1 MMQLR
6 RANTLLGRITSYLRG
21 GRDAETPPGSES
33 SAGSRGK
40 EPTKEEVTNGKNQRL
55 KRVRQQIIKIIK
67 KNPDVEALR
76 AELART
82 RRALSLADPDDR
94 VFPIF
99 FVVGFAKSGTYWLTR
114 ILDSHPDILCKGEG
128 IFFGRGAD
136 LGKRRG
142 LLTPT
147 SLYGA
152 LADSEHLRAWVERSI
167 WTRGDHGDRHLTK
180 LTRMAIKY
188 FLGEKLTA
196 SGKRIVGDKTPFV
209 TEECLREIK
218 LIIPEAKVI
227 HIIRDGRDIA
237 VSAMHHHWNHAID
250 AGGHLNLK
258 PEELAKRDAYRW
270 NPEGF
275 VASGESIFDEE
286 MLRKGFAESW
296 SNMTTRAVDDGPAIL
311 GDNYIEVRYEDLL
324 IQSIREVERLLDFL
338 GADANEETV
347 KRCVE
352 ATSFERMARRKRGE
366 EESSSFFRKGVA
378 GDWENIFTERDKQGF
393 KEAAGDLL
401 IKLGYEK
408 DYDW

>member
-1 MMQLR
+1 M
-6 RANTLLGRITSYLRG
+6 SYLGG
-21 GRDAETPPGSES
+21 GRCAEAPPDSES
-33 SAGSRGK
+33 SVGSRGK
-40 EPTKEEVTNGKNQRL
+40 ELTKEEKTNGKNQRL
-55 KRVRQQIIKIIK
+55 KRVRQRITKVIK
-67 KNPDVEALR
+67 KNPDVETLR

-114 ILDSHPDILCKGEG
+114 ILDSHPEILCRGEG

-136 LGKRRG
+136 LGKQRG
-142 LLTPT
+142 LITPT

-152 LADSEHLRAWVERSI
+152 LADSEHLQAWVKRSI
-167 WTRGDHGDRHLTK
+167 WTRGDDVDRHLAQ

-209 TEECLREIK
+209 TEECLSEIK
-218 LIIPEAKVI
+218 RIIPEAKVM
-227 HIIRDGRDIA
+227 HLIRDGRDIA
-237 VSAMHHHWNHAID
+237 VSATHHLWNHTID
-250 AGGHLNLK
+250 AGGHMNLK
-258 PEELAKRDAYRW
+258 SEELAKRDAYRRD
-270 NPEGF
+270 PEGF
-275 VASGESIFDEE
+275 VASGESLFDEE
-286 MLRKGFAESW
+286 RLRKGFAKSW
-296 SNMTTRAVDDGPAIL
+296 SNMTTRAVDDGPAVF
-311 GDNYIEVRYEDLL
+311 GDNYTEVRYEDLL
-324 IQSIREVERLLDFL
+324 AQPDREVERLLDFL
-338 GADANEETV
+338 GANANEETV

-378 GDWENIFTERDKQGF
+378 GDWENIFTEEDKQVF
-393 KEAAGDLL
+393 KEVAGDLL

>member
-1 MMQLR
+1 MLFEHVSFRWSWKQHKWPGPRRMQLR

-21 GRDAETPPGSES
+21 GRDAETPPDYES

-40 EPTKEEVTNGKNQRL
+40 EPTKEEETNGKNQRL
-55 KRVRQQIIKIIK
+55 KRVRQRITKRVK

-82 RRALSLADPDDR
+82 RRALSLADPADR

-114 ILDSHPDILCKGEG
+114 ILDSHPEILCKGEG
-128 IFFGRGAD
+128 IFFGRGAE
-136 LGKRRG
+136 LGNRRG

-167 WTRGDHGDRHLTK
+167 WTRGDDVDRHLTK

-237 VSAMHHHWNHAID
+237 VSATHHLWNHAID

-258 PEELAKRDAYRW
+258 PEELAKRDAYRRD
-270 NPEGF
+270 PEGF

-324 IQSIREVERLLDFL
+324 IQSIREVVRLLKFL
-338 GADANEETV
+338 GADAN
-347 KRCVE
+347 
-352 ATSFERMARRKRGE
+352 
-366 EESSSFFRKGVA
+366 
-378 GDWENIFTERDKQGF
+378 
-393 KEAAGDLL
+393 
-401 IKLGYEK
+401 
-408 DYDW
+408 